1 MARTT
6 AASGALAVRK
16 AGLLAGGGVLLSL
29 VFGLLTGLPAQA
41 HAETVGAFEIVATDP
56 GQPLDG
62 GDYSYSGNVLEIK
75 TDKPVTVSMANPDA
89 TTNTD
94 RIVVSSLAADITLAG
109 VKIKLSVDDDCA
121 FEIKSNASA
130 KLTLAEGSANS
141 LVSGTYRAGL
151 KVPAGASVSIG
162 GEGSLEAKCFS
173 EVRAYGAGIG
183 GDQGGSAGSIEI
195 TGGTVTA
202 SCESSG
208 TAHGAGIGDGSYGSG
223 ARVAISGGR
232 IKAAGSV
239 EIDSAATITGGLFA
253 DGVLGDGTV
262 YKVKPSEGCVVRE
275 SPFEDKDAYPYAVAA
290 PAGDF
295 MVTGGA
301 QGVDY
306 SYGSNVLE
314 LRTGTPMVVS
324 MKEGVSKTQD
334 SRILV
339 SANTTRTSRSRASR
353 ST

>member
-1 MARTT
+1 M
-6 AASGALAVRK
+6 
-16 AGLLAGGGVLLSL
+16 LLSL

-232 IKAAGSV
+232 IKASGYGSGIGAGESSTAGV
-239 EIDSAATITGGLFA
+239 SITGGLFA
-253 DGVLGDGTV
+253 EGDVGAGTV
-262 YKVKPSEGCVVRE
+262 YGIKPADGFAVRDNLLA
-275 SPFEDKDAYPYAVAA
+275 DKGDYPCAVAV
-290 PAGDF
+290 P
-295 MVTGGA
+295 VGA
-301 QGVDY
+301 FAVMAARKGW
-306 SYGSNVLE
+306 
-314 LRTGTPMVVS
+314 TTP
-324 MKEGVSKTQD
+324 
-334 SRILV
+334 
-339 SANTTRTSRSRASR
+339 TTS
-353 ST
+353 